1 MKHQKSVLT
10 FLQNRFRGKSA
21 TFTSRT
27 PFVSGMVDTS
37 PMKPLLKWAGGKR
50 HIAQELIALFPQN
63 WREGHFFEP
72 FFGGGAVFL
81 EIQPSHATIS
91 DLNVRLV
98 GFYEHVKKAPQD
110 LIEGIRQLA
119 EGFDSSEDEA
129 KVDYFLKLRKNFNNL
144 NPHSIESASHLYALN
159 KLCFNGLYRE
169 NSKGEF
175 NVPFGRKS
183 KFPNFEDSDFEA
195 VSKILKETKIMNC
208 DFEETIIGAK
218 EGDFVYFDPPYI
230 PINQTSSFTSY
241 QSEGFSLEDQKRLAS
256 LLLTLKKK
264 HIKAMCSNS
273 DTKIT
278 REIFSKSNIRQINAP
293 RMVSAKSSGRG
304 MIKELVIT
312 NY

>member
-1 MKHQKSVLT
+1 MKHQKSLLT
-10 FLQNRFRGKSA
+10 FLRIELRGNFA
-21 TFTSRT
+21 TFPFRT
-27 PFVSGMVDTS
+27 PIVSRMVDTS

-50 HIAQELIALFPQN
+50 HIASELIALFPPN
-63 WREGHFFEP
+63 WTEGHFFEP

-81 EIQPSHATIS
+81 EIQPAHATIS

-98 GFYEHVKKAPQD
+98 GFYEQVKNSPRELVK
-110 LIEGIRQLA
+110 GIRQLA
-119 EGFDSSEDEA
+119 EEFDSLEEEA
-129 KVDYFLKLRKNFNNL
+129 KVDYFLKLRKNFNGL
-144 NPHSIESASHLYALN
+144 NPHSIESACHLFALN

-175 NVPFGRKS
+175 NVPFGRKR
-183 KFPNFEDSDFEA
+183 KFPNIEDSDFET
-195 VSKILKETKIMNC
+195 VSRALKETKIKNC
-208 DFEETIIGAK
+208 DFEETVKDATK
-218 EGDFVYFDPPYI
+218 GDFVYFDPPYV

-241 QSEGFSLEDQKRLAS
+241 QSEGFGLEDQKRLAK
-256 LLLTLKKK
+256 LLLTLKEKRVN
-264 HIKAMCSNS
+264 AMCSNS

-278 REIFSKSNIRQINAP
+278 REIFSKLNIKEINAP